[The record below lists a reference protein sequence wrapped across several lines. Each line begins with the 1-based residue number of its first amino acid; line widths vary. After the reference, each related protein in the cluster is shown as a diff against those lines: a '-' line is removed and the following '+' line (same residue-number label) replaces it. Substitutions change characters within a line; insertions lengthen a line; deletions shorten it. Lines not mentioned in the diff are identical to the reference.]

1 MKRGQ
6 RALNQALPQGK
17 LNRAFCV
24 EQQNTAFIPQTQNLS
39 HGTIPPASETAPTP
53 DSAEMMPASA
63 RSRIAAMAAS
73 SGMAVKVVAA
83 RSSSCQAS
91 RLGLPQAGAATIVS
105 GGP

>member
-17 LNRAFCV
+17 LSRAFCA

-53 DSAEMMPASA
+53 AGPDSAEMMPASA
-63 RSRIAAMAAS
+63 E

-91 RLGLPQAGAATIVS
+91 RLGLPQAGATTIVS